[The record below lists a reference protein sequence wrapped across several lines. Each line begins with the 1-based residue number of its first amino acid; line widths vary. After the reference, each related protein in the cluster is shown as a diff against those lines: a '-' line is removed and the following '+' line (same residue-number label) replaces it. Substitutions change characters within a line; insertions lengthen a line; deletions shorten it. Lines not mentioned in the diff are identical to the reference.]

1 MYSLQ
6 FSQLIKFIDFH
17 THNGLISHE
26 TEPWGEGIGLEEE
39 GVSLINSF
47 ITDDWL
53 SLEKLIKEK
62 TDLWIKCSIDLLY
75 GADSLEARQMLIY
88 IALNG
93 TEENFL
99 DAMECIHYFKQE
111 VAEDILLKFKARSD
125 LIIRK
130 RLNLK
135 SYDK

>member
-47 ITDDWL
+47 ITDD
-53 SLEKLIKEK
+53 
-62 TDLWIKCSIDLLY
+62 WIKCSIDLLY

-111 VAEDILLKFKARSD
+111 VAEDILLKFKARFD

-130 RLNLK
+130 QLNLK